1 MADNNH
7 QLVSQSLLTIAGSVI
22 RQDGHGR
29 YCLNDLHRAAGGE
42 KRHQPSDWLRSQ
54 QVIDLIAEVE
64 IPGIPGIQS
73 KQGLGTFACKELV
86 YAYAMWISARFHL
99 QVIRA
104 YDALVT
110 AAPVE
115 LTRMQLLEL
124 AMQSEKERLALV
136 EQKAEVD
143 AQLAIAAPKA
153 EALDRISTADGLL
166 GLQAAGKALQQ
177 KPNKFVDWMRQNGW
191 IYRRHGSNVNLGRA
205 DKVNAGYLTHKVKT
219 IELPDG
225 GERVCEQVMITP
237 KGLTRL
243 AQAFGV
249 QPDLPG
255 GLQ

>member
-1 MADNNH
+1 MAELH
-7 QLVSQSLLTIAGSVI
+7 QLVSQKLLSIAGAVI
-22 RQDGHGR
+22 RQDEHGR

-42 KRHQPSDWLRSQ
+42 KRHQPSDWLRTQ
-54 QVIDLIAEVE
+54 QAIDLIAEVE

-73 KQGLGTFACKELV
+73 KQGLGTFVCKELV
-86 YAYAMWISARFHL
+86 YAYAMWISAKFHL

-104 YDALVT
+104 YDALAT
-110 AAPVE
+110 APAQHAVPQTLPE
-115 LTRMQLLEL
+115 AL
-124 AMQSEKERLALV
+124 RLAADLA
-136 EQKAEVD
+136 EQKAVVD

-153 EALDRISTADGLL
+153 EALDLISTADGLL

-191 IYRRHGSNVNLGRA
+191 IYRRHGSSVNLGRA
-205 DKVNAGYLTHKVKT
+205 DKVNAGYLAHKIKT

-225 GERVCEQVMITP
+225 GEKVCEQVMITP

-243 AQAFGV
+243 AQSFGV
-249 QPDLPG
+249 QPDLLG